1 MAQSCLKLETCTAA
15 LLIVAANAVFAQSP
29 PARPA
34 FDSFEVATIK
44 PADPDT
50 RGRVIR
56 MQSAHQLLARN
67 FTLKE
72 LVGYAYSLT
81 PRAISGGPAWI
92 ESDRYDILAG
102 TPGDVRPSQ
111 EEQMS
116 MLRKLLTDRFSLTFH
131 REPKEFSIYALT
143 VAKGGPKLKESSAP
157 PDGLPDL
164 INVVHPEDGGGAR
177 IMLPARNAT
186 MAQFA
191 AMMNRAVL
199 DRPVVDQT
207 GLTGKYDFDLEWTPD
222 ETQFGGQL
230 PPGIPEHPKPDLF
243 AAVQQ
248 QLRPPIGSDQ
258 GSDRSVRHRQG
269 RARPS
274 EN

>member
-1 MAQSCLKLETCTAA
+1 MAQSCLELEIRTAA
-15 LLIVAANAVFAQSP
+15 LVILAASGMFAQSP
-29 PARPA
+29 PARPT

-44 PADPDT
+44 PADPNA
-50 RGRVIR
+50 RGRTVR
-56 MQSAHQLLARN
+56 MQSAHQLFARN

-72 LVGYAYSLT
+72 LVGVAYSLT
-81 PRAISGGPAWI
+81 PRAISGGPAWV
-92 ESDRYDILAG
+92 ESDRYDVVAG
-102 TPGDVRPSQ
+102 TPGEVRPNLD
-111 EEQMS
+111 EQMQ
-116 MLRKLLTDRFSLTFH
+116 MLRKLLTDRFSLGFH

-143 VAKGGPKLKESSAP
+143 VAKNGPKLRESSAP

-164 INVVHPEDGGGAR
+164 VNVVYPEEGGGVR
-177 IMLPARNAT
+177 IVLPARNAT

-207 GLTGKYDFDLEWTPD
+207 GITGKYDFDLEWTPD

-230 PPGIPEHPKPDLF
+230 PQGVPEHPKPDLF
-243 AAVQQ
+243 AALQQ
-248 QLRPPIGSDQ
+248 QLGLRLEATKGPIEALVIDKVG
-258 GSDRSVRHRQG
+258 
-269 RARPS
+269 RPS

>member
-1 MAQSCLKLETCTAA
+1 M
-15 LLIVAANAVFAQSP
+15 FAQSP
-29 PARPA
+29 PPRPA

-50 RGRVIR
+50 RGRWIR
-56 MQSAHQLLARN
+56 MQSTNRLFAKN

-72 LVGYAYSLT
+72 LIGFAYSLT
-81 PRAISGGPAWI
+81 PRAISGGSAWI
-92 ESDRYDILAG
+92 ESDRYDILAA
-102 TPGDVRPSQ
+102 TPGEVRPTQ
-111 EEQMS
+111 DEQMQ
-116 MLRKLLTDRFSLTFH
+116 MMRRLLTDRFSLSFH
-131 REPKEFSIYALT
+131 RDPKEFSIYALT

-157 PDGLPDL
+157 PDALPDL
-164 INVVHPEDGGGAR
+164 VNVVHPEEGGGAW
-177 IMLPARNAT
+177 IALPARNAT
-186 MAQFA
+186 LAQFA

-207 GLTGKYDFDLEWTPD
+207 GLSGKYDFDLEWTPD

-230 PPGIPEHPKPDLF
+230 PQGVPEHPKPDLF

-248 QLRPPIGSDQ
+248 QLGLRLEATKGSIEVLVI
-258 GSDRSVRHRQG
+258 DRVG
-269 RARPS
+269 RPS

>member
-1 MAQSCLKLETCTAA
+1 MAQSRLKLETHLAVFLILTAGGM
-15 LLIVAANAVFAQSP
+15 FAQSP

-44 PADPDT
+44 PAAPDS
-50 RGRVIR
+50 RGRYVR
-56 MQSAHQLLARN
+56 MQSAHQLFAKN
-67 FTLKE
+67 FTLRE
-72 LVGYAYSLT
+72 LVGFAYSLT

-102 TPGDVRPSQ
+102 TPGEVSPNLD
-111 EEQMS
+111 EQMR
-116 MLRKLLTDRFSLTFH
+116 MLRKLLTDRFSLGFH
-131 REPKEFSIYALT
+131 REPKVFSIYALT
-143 VAKGGPKLKESSAP
+143 VAKSGPKLKESSAP
-157 PDGLPDL
+157 PDTPPDL
-164 INVVHPEDGGGAR
+164 VNVVHPEEGGGAR
-177 IMLPARNAT
+177 IVLPARNAT

-207 GLTGKYDFDLEWTPD
+207 GLSGRYDFELEWTPD

-230 PPGIPEHPKPDLF
+230 PQGTPEHPKPDLF

-248 QLRPPIGSDQ
+248 QLGLRLEATKGPIEALVI
-258 GSDRSVRHRQG
+258 DRVE
-269 RARPS
+269 RPS

>member
-1 MAQSCLKLETCTAA
+1 ME
-15 LLIVAANAVFAQSP
+15 
-29 PARPA
+29 
-34 FDSFEVATIK
+34 
-44 PADPDT
+44 
-50 RGRVIR
+50 
-56 MQSAHQLLARN
+56 SAHQLFAKN

-102 TPGDVRPSQ
+102 TPGEVRPNPD
-111 EEQMS
+111 EQMQ
-116 MLRKLLTDRFSLTFH
+116 MMRKLLTDRFSLSFH
-131 REPKEFSIYALT
+131 RESKEFSIYALT
-143 VAKGGPKLKESSAP
+143 VAKGGPKLKESSAS
-157 PDGLPDL
+157 PDALPEL
-164 INVVHPEDGGGAR
+164 VNVVYPEEGGGAR
-177 IMLPARNAT
+177 IVLPARNAT

-199 DRPVVDQT
+199 DRPLVDQT

-230 PPGIPEHPKPDLF
+230 PQGMPEHPKPDLF

-248 QLRPPIGSDQ
+248 QLGLKLEATRGSIQ
-258 GSDRSVRHRQG
+258 ALVIEKVE
-269 RARPS
+269 RPS